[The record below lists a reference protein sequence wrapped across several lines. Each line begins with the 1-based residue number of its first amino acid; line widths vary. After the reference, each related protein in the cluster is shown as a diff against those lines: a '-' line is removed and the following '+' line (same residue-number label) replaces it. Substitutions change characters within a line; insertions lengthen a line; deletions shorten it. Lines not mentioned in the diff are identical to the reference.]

1 MIVLTDIKKYNL
13 KNTTTKLN
21 NNKIIF
27 KWLQIRG
34 EMCLKQSRRIRKGKG
49 FMLEKMMKALCLE
62 SEKVEMKKNIVLIVK
77 TVKNQVCKILMKM
90 QKINQKKMSRKKQ
103 F

>member
-1 MIVLTDIKKYNL
+1 
-13 KNTTTKLN
+13 
-21 NNKIIF
+21 
-27 KWLQIRG
+27 
-34 EMCLKQSRRIRKGKG
+34 
-49 FMLEKMMKALCLE
+49 MLEKMMKALCLE

-103 F
+103 FWE